1 MENAYHEILRKVIC
15 QPYSLSSPS
24 CKLIASECSIHQK
37 KRKIIISE
45 NGQANSSEYFLL
57 EGIIHRYSLIEKGEF
72 ITTGFYAGPTI
83 ITPNFARTSNGK
95 SIFSLQALTD
105 VTVAEISVAAL
116 DELRDSNQEIRKWG
130 QRIVEME
137 LKLRF
142 ADETRF
148 RSSKARE
155 RLIYLRN
162 KYPNLENLVPHT
174 CIASYLG
181 ITPVSFSR
189 LRKELARSS

>member
-1 MENAYHEILRKVIC
+1 MEIEHQEIFGELLS
-15 QPYSLSSPS
+15 QPYPLPPKII
-24 CKLIASECSIHQK
+24 KLLTVECSIVHFKKQQK
-37 KRKIIISE
+37 ISE
-45 NGQANSSEYFLL
+45 GEEINTSEYFLL
-57 EGIIHRYSLIEKGEF
+57 EGIMHRYTLIDKGEF
-72 ITTGFYAGPTI
+72 ITTGFYVGPTI
-83 ITPNFARTSNGK
+83 ITPNFARTSKGK

-105 VTVAEISVAAL
+105 LTVAEISVAML

-130 QRIVEME
+130 QQVVELE
-137 LKLRF
+137 LKNHF

-162 KYPNLENLVPHT
+162 NYPNLENLVPHT

-189 LRKELARSS
+189 LRKELARCS